1 MTKIIISGACGRM
14 GRMLHQASLE
24 MDGIEI
30 VAGVDRVKAED
41 ITVFPL
47 YENLDQVNEKADVVV
62 DFTSPQALPAIAE
75 YCGKNGCGCVLAT
88 TAYSA
93 DDDERV
99 RLLSQKVPVFRSAN
113 MSVGINLLIDL
124 VKKAAASLEG
134 FDIEIIEKHH
144 KQKIDSPSGTA
155 LMLADAA
162 NEVYGGALEYQ
173 HGRHT
178 KTEKRRPAELGI
190 HAVRGGTVTGDHSVL
205 FIGQDEVVELQH
217 SAQSR
222 MVFAQGALK
231 AAAFICGREPG
242 LYNMGDLIASK

>member
-1 MTKIIISGACGRM
+1 MTRIIISGACGRM
-14 GRMLHQASLE
+14 GRMLHQAALG

-41 ITVFPL
+41 IKAFPL
-47 YENLDQVNEKADVVV
+47 YESLDQVKEKADAVV
-62 DFTSPQALPAIAE
+62 DFTSPQALDGIAA
-75 YCGKNGCGCVLAT
+75 YCGKAGCGAVLAT

-93 DDDERV
+93 DDDEKV
-99 RLLSQKVPVFRSAN
+99 KKLAEKVPVFRSAN

-144 KQKIDSPSGTA
+144 NQKIDSPSGTA

-178 KTEKRRPAELGI
+178 KTDKRRTVELGI
-190 HAVRGGTVTGDHSVL
+190 HAVRGGTITGDHSVL
-205 FIGQDEVVELQH
+205 FIGQDEVVELHH

-222 MVFAQGALK
+222 MVFAQGALR
-231 AAAFICGREPG
+231 AATFISGKEPG
-242 LYNMGDLIASK
+242 LYNMGDIIDSK